1 MNAPVIEVDGIGK
14 RYPLR
19 YKPPGDLREL
29 LSSAALGLLR
39 RRTPAVNEQF
49 DALQD
54 VSFRTSPGEVLG
66 VIGRNGSG
74 KSTLLKIL
82 SGVTA
87 PTTGRARLVGRL
99 GCLLEVGSS
108 MHPELSGRENIYF
121 YGALLGMTRARI
133 RASFDQIVAFAEVG
147 PFLDMPVKRYS
158 SGMNVRLGFSIAAHL
173 EPDILL
179 VDEALSVGDA
189 AFRRKCLKQVNQIA
203 AQGCT
208 VLLVSHDLPAVTK
221 FCSRVLVLE
230 AGKLV
235 LDGPTETAI
244 DYYLNHDS
252 PLMPQGR
259 SANAAVLLTGVRVE
273 SLPNGSKQTIALELR
288 LTSEI
293 RLTNTFMR
301 LTLFDSRR
309 TRLGAGVLALGDLD
323 VGAHHIRVRLPPGL
337 LHSGSYTADVTLIP
351 EGSSHF
357 SFREAVQL
365 VGPEPAHPAW
375 ADSELLSFDLARF
388 D

>member
-1 MNAPVIEVDGIGK
+1 
-14 RYPLR
+14 
-19 YKPPGDLREL
+19 
-29 LSSAALGLLR
+29 
-39 RRTPAVNEQF
+39 
-49 DALQD
+49 
-54 VSFRTSPGEVLG
+54 
-66 VIGRNGSG
+66 
-74 KSTLLKIL
+74 
-82 SGVTA
+82 
-87 PTTGRARLVGRL
+87 
-99 GCLLEVGSS
+99 
-108 MHPELSGRENIYF
+108 
-121 YGALLGMTRARI
+121 
-133 RASFDQIVAFAEVG
+133 
-147 PFLDMPVKRYS
+147 
-158 SGMNVRLGFSIAAHL
+158 
-173 EPDILL
+173 
-179 VDEALSVGDA
+179 
-189 AFRRKCLKQVNQIA
+189 
-203 AQGCT
+203 
-208 VLLVSHDLPAVTK
+208 
-221 FCSRVLVLE
+221 VLVLE

-259 SANAAVLLTGVRVE
+259 SANAAVLLTSVRVE